1 MSRKIRLITALL
13 LLSLCLGAAAIFV
26 SANDAETRAN
36 QLVPDEAQ
44 NLYYADFE
52 NGVDAAVRPDGS
64 TFDVAYKHNAS
75 NPESVQTVYGTL
87 KGDKYISFRN
97 DGTSKGRR
105 FNYALPLNSQDEPL
119 NGVNFDY
126 VVFDVDISTD
136 MYCYNENII
145 TVAEYNELSDEEK
158 AKAYP
163 AYAEGMKFT
172 VLMTKTGA
180 KQYATISLNRDDG
193 GFYLQYEKPSTFFKS
208 QPAYNHKVYLS
219 NQVGTTDHLTVVMRA
234 INTATK
240 GEGNLCAFYL
250 NGDPICALNVQNKA
264 KRLLNVYQ
272 FVAEMPAEATDSN
285 TYSLCFDN
293 ISANV
298 YATGYQSSV
307 GTNLSNFGFGAN
319 DKISDCIDVVYNAN
333 YTAPGAPF
341 VSCAGEKVGNPALVL
356 QLLKKLED
364 GGTIIASDISVED
377 FTPAEGITNFE
388 VICEGDAQF
397 TLSEE
402 AAEKFAPLRSEG
414 TGVRYY
420 SKSILLELEWQG
432 INGEKIASEYVL
444 PGTSITLIDGLPD
457 GVVDINTLKFLPVLS
472 WNMCFDGIIGDDT
485 TYPESPLGVPTEDD
499 ITICNF
505 LGNRKIILYPVVAT
519 EGLELA
525 YSIFDSEGYMFF
537 GDGDTLLT
545 YTDISNLQSSVSK
558 APQYAEVI
566 LNGDGETAILLEN
579 IEISAGQILS
589 FDLNGQKIKSSS
601 NVFVLG
607 EGATFLLYSSVSG
620 AEVEA
625 AEAIINV
632 ADGTKSF
639 FASFGIDLYDEEHT
653 DDTLYKADSIV
664 STGNAVIEDET
675 QSIVYVEGGSFVADT
690 AFDINMEKVVIWL
703 YDATVET
710 AEGGAL
716 FTDSK
721 YAAIAFMGT
730 TVVSEFAKANNGNP
744 NIFVMPGNVF
754 TFTDLDL
761 TDEDIIYMED
771 DTFLV
776 RNNNPENTVTLGGS
790 TATITFASVY
800 SDEELPEGIAKVEW
814 LYPDGTA
821 FKEAEYWYIGSA
833 LTHPEYDADDIPAT
847 ALNNGWFDMAY
858 TGWANQDGGLGVN
871 AAATVFKPAAYLV
884 PNLKGAKMNVSLYA
898 NLSINVYVPAPGAE
912 SGIIFTQ
919 DGVHAELAYDGM
931 SGFALSASGKIETDN
946 LVTITYNEVEYYGIR
961 TYLASYELDGAVN
974 CYAKFI
980 VKEYDLN
987 GNGTIE
993 ENEKNILL
1001 TQDLST
1007 NFMRYVAALLLD
1019 SKYGCGT
1026 EEAKVMFD
1034 TLQYKRECYRLYH
1047 GLENYDV
1054 EELGDYNSILA
1065 GHSEDCACKTDINN
1079 LQFSK
1084 NELKLDYAEISDVI
1098 KGYSYSMSA
1107 DAPEFLMYVP
1117 TSFENVEI
1125 AVSLNGVRGNEL
1137 GIFKTAATLMVDE
1150 DGEAIVVTV
1159 GEVDYYVYSYDFG
1172 SLCNAAE
1179 VMEIEVKVG
1188 GRSAKGSYSLAKH
1201 IEQTPNDVAA
1211 KALYAAAKTFYNYK
1225 VD

>member
-26 SANDAETRAN
+26 SANDTETRAN

-163 AYAEGMKFT
+163 AYAEGMEFT
-172 VLMTKTGA
+172 VLMTKTGT

-193 GFYLQYEKPSTFFKS
+193 GFYLQYEKRSAFFKS
-208 QPAYNHKVYLS
+208 QPAYDHKVYLS

-234 INTATK
+234 INTATR

-250 NGDPICALNVQNKA
+250 NGAPICALNVQNKA

-272 FVAEMPAEATDSN
+272 FVAEMPAEVTDSN

-293 ISANV
+293 VSANV

-420 SKSILLELEWQG
+420 SKSVLLELEWQG
-432 INGEKIASEYVL
+432 INGEKISSEYVL
-444 PGTSITLIDGLPD
+444 PGTSITLIDGLPE
-457 GVVDINTLKFLPVLS
+457 GVVDINTLTFLPVLS

-499 ITICNF
+499 MTICNF

-579 IEISAGQILS
+579 IEISAGQFLL

-601 NVFVLG
+601 NVFTLG
-607 EGATFLLYSSVSG
+607 EGATLLLYSSVSG

-639 FASFGIDLYDEEHT
+639 FAHFGIDLYDEEHT

-664 STGNAVIEDET
+664 STGNAVIDDET

-690 AFDINMEKVVIWL
+690 AFDINMENVVIWL

-721 YAAIAFMGT
+721 YALIAFMGT
-730 TVVSEFAKANNGNP
+730 TVVSEFAKANNGTP
-744 NIFVMPGNVF
+744 SIFVMPGNVF

-790 TATITFASVY
+790 TAAITFASVY
-800 SDEELPEGIAKVEW
+800 SDKELPEGIAKVEW

-871 AAATVFKPAAYLV
+871 AASTVFKPAAYLV
-884 PNLKGAKMNVSLYA
+884 PNLKGVKMNVSLYA

-919 DGVHAELAYDGM
+919 DGVHAELAYDGV

-946 LVTITYNEVEYYGIR
+946 LVTITYNEAEYYGIR
-961 TYLASYELDGAVN
+961 TYLASYELDGAVS

-987 GNGTIE
+987 GNGAIE

-1007 NFMRYVAALLLD
+1007 NFMSYVTALRLD

-1026 EEAKVMFD
+1026 EEAKVLFD

-1065 GHSEDCACKTDINN
+1065 GHSGDCACKTDINN